1 MAATTHEASIN
12 RSSWTERKHTAV
24 YSPKVVCMETQFF
37 IITEI
42 QSELDSAL
50 YQLKGN
56 PTSIPFER
64 KALLRTLIKEEN
76 KVYVFIIDTS

>member
-1 MAATTHEASIN
+1 
-12 RSSWTERKHTAV
+12 
-24 YSPKVVCMETQFF
+24 METQFF